1 MKKFFSRQIVIR
13 NLEQCLKRFPAAVG
27 FITLLTVFLLVLCW
41 EKDDLFTSR
50 QTFAINYYLSV
61 GSLLSLSLRL
71 WGEEVRRKR
80 IVYITGA
87 LLHLFLLADAAYLYR
102 LPQDFPFLETGLA
115 HASALTALGLSIFTL
130 PFFRERDDIAS
141 WNFTLNLTS
150 NAVISWVI
158 GGIMCGGLS
167 LLTAS
172 ISGLFDLDVSSNFYT
187 TWLILLGLTL
197 PALLLLGQI
206 PSGKDKHDNTAY
218 TSAFLRKVIRY
229 LFLPLLGCYL
239 LVLYL
244 YVFKI
249 LIQWEL
255 PDGWVSKLVTALTAG
270 CIGVELCLY
279 PSLRQD
285 ASPFERRVARW
296 LPVAILPLLVL
307 MTVGIARRFSDYGI
321 TLNRLYLL
329 TLNIWFYIVCIGLF
343 ILRERRIRWI
353 SVTFAGIFLLT
364 SVSPVNY
371 AHITHGYLRQTVSAL
386 IQKSYKGK
394 LPMNSEQYLDW
405 LASLPSETAL
415 QTNSRLRILEDAFND
430 KEIHSF
436 VAANNN
442 YWEAERYIRSLSKPN
457 GSAET
462 NHPQEYIHFS
472 ATPQSSAKLNL
483 ISEYSELITYYK
495 NEDSIPT
502 LYWEKDFMPI
512 ALTDGDNQTDTVYV
526 RPSDI
531 RKWSAMSTIPP
542 QELTGKQGKNRFI
555 LTDFS
560 LYGNL
565 KDEYLHFTYSGYYL
579 IK

>member
-1 MKKFFSRQIVIR
+1 MKKFFSRQVVIR

-27 FITLLTVFLLVLCW
+27 FITLLSVFLLILCW
-41 EKDDLFTSR
+41 GKDDLFTSR

-61 GSLLSLSLRL
+61 GCLLSLSLRL

-80 IVYITGA
+80 IVYTTGA
-87 LLHLFLLADAAYLYR
+87 LLHLLLLADAAYLYQ

-130 PFFRERDDIAS
+130 PFFREKDDIAS
-141 WNFTLNLTS
+141 WNFTLHLTS
-150 NAVISWVI
+150 NAVISWAI

-172 ISGLFDLDVSSNFYT
+172 ISGLFGLDVNSNFYD
-187 TWLILLGLTL
+187 TWLILFGLTL
-197 PALLLLGQI
+197 PVLLFLGQI
-206 PSGKDKHDNTAY
+206 PAGEDKHDRTVC
-218 TSAFLRKVIRY
+218 TSVFLRKVIRY

-255 PDGWVSKLVTALTAG
+255 PDGWVSWLVTVLTAG
-270 CIGVELCLY
+270 CIGVEFCLY

-285 ASPFERRVARW
+285 ASPFERHVARW

-307 MTVGIARRFSDYGI
+307 MTVGIARRFNDYGI

-353 SVTFAGIFLLT
+353 AVTFAGIFLLT
-364 SVSPVNY
+364 SVSPINY
-371 AHITHGYLRQTVSAL
+371 AHITHRYLYETVSTL

-415 QTNSRLRILEDAFND
+415 QTNSRLRILENDFND
-430 KEIHSF
+430 KEIYALIPSSSVF
-436 VAANNN
+436 
-442 YWEAERYIRSLSKPN
+442 WEAERYVRSLS
-457 GSAET
+457 EL
-462 NHPQEYIHFS
+462 QEAVEEDNTYIHFS

-483 ISEYSELITYYK
+483 TSEYSEIITYYQ
-495 NEDSIPT
+495 NEPLLLSS
-502 LYWEKDFMPI
+502 YWKEDVI
-512 ALTDGDNQTDTVYV
+512 LIELTDGDSVIDTAYV

-531 RKWSAMSTIPP
+531 RKWKAMNTIPP
-542 QELTGKQGKNRFI
+542 QELTCKREGNRFI
-555 LTDFS
+555 LTGFS
-560 LYGNL
+560 LNGNL
-565 KDEYLHFTYSGYYL
+565 KNEYLHFTYSGYYL